1 MVNKLNK
8 IRVIDA
14 GSPWIRYVHETDLH
28 FQGTAFNKPY
38 NINTMVET
46 NNNNTTTKTNNLTI
60 TNNNNSYE
68 TNN

>member
-8 IRVIDA
+8 IRVIHA

-46 NNNNTTTKTNNLTI
+46 NNNTTTETNNLTI

-68 TNN
+68 SNN

>member
-46 NNNNTTTKTNNLTI
+46 NNNTTTKTNNLTI

>member
-28 FQGTAFNKPY
+28 FQGTAYLKPY

-46 NNNNTTTKTNNLTI
+46 NNNTTTKTNNLTI

>member
-28 FQGTAFNKPY
+28 FQGTAYHKPY

-46 NNNNTTTKTNNLTI
+46 NNNTTTKTNKLTI

>member
-46 NNNNTTTKTNNLTI
+46 NNNTTTKTNNLTI
-60 TNNNNSYE
+60 TN
-68 TNN
+68 

>member
-1 MVNKLNK
+1 MPARRGLGTSMKRICN
-8 IRVIDA
+8 
-14 GSPWIRYVHETDLH
+14 
-28 FQGTAFNKPY
+28 FQGTAYHKPY

-46 NNNNTTTKTNNLTI
+46 NNNTTTTKTNNLTI